1 MPINLTR
8 AQQIVGPEPREACF
22 ASSVIRP
29 SYAVAP
35 WPGQLRRYAAI
46 AQNAYETFS
55 STDFDFS
62 SDAFSEQLSLCQTM
76 AWDRASAVDSS

>member
-1 MPINLTR
+1 LERTR
-8 AQQIVGPEPREACF
+8 YQRASFGKLRGRATQAQ
-22 ASSVIRP
+22 
-29 SYAVAP
+29 
-35 WPGQLRRYAAI
+35 RYAAI